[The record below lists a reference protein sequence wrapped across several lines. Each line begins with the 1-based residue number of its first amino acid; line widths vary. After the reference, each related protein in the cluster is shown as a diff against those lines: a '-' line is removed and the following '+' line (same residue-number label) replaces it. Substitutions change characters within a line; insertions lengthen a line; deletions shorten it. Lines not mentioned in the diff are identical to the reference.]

1 MIKIYDIVIFGCGS
15 ASEKLSRSLN
25 ENINIL
31 CYLDNNRSM
40 WGKKFNNKLKTK
52 KASKED
58 FEYNK
63 FSKTN
68 F

>member
-1 MIKIYDIVIFGCGS
+1 MFYRSFFTKKSHQNKYIYILKCKI
-15 ASEKLSRSLN
+15 L
-25 ENINIL
+25 
-31 CYLDNNRSM
+31 
-40 WGKKFNNKLKTK
+40 KKFNNKLKTK

>member
-1 MIKIYDIVIFGCGS
+1 MFYMTFFTKKYYQNKYIYILKCKI
-15 ASEKLSRSLN
+15 L
-25 ENINIL
+25 
-31 CYLDNNRSM
+31 
-40 WGKKFNNKLKTK
+40 KKFNNKLKTK

>member
-1 MIKIYDIVIFGCGS
+1 MFY
-15 ASEKLSRSLN
+15 RSFFT
-25 ENINIL
+25 
-31 CYLDNNRSM
+31 
-40 WGKKFNNKLKTK
+40 KKFHQNKYIYILKCKILKKFKNKLKTK

-63 FSKTN
+63 FFKTN